1 MNAKEVAAG
10 GVPLRE
16 RQKANRRRR
25 IVEAARREFLARG
38 YNATT
43 IEQIAAVAE
52 VSPVTVY
59 NHYGTKGG
67 VLLAV
72 VADSDA
78 RLIAKLERLRSR
90 MPTTPVELAWA
101 FSRIINE
108 HAFSYLNRRLWRR
121 VLATAVLEA
130 ASEFGRGYVELDRRL
145 VALLATM
152 FEEQKRR
159 GRIAADRDCDTLAE
173 VVYHVHYARFIQFAC
188 DEGMSEETRDLLVR
202 RDLAMVTGAVGSRG
216 DDDVPR

>member
-1 MNAKEVAAG
+1 MDPGNAAASRE
-10 GVPLRE
+10 PLRE

-52 VSPVTVY
+52 VSPVTIY

-72 VADSDA
+72 VADSDL
-78 RLIAKLERLRSR
+78 RLIAKLERLQEA
-90 MPTTPVELAWA
+90 MPESPCELALA
-101 FSRIINE
+101 FSRTINE

-121 VLATAVLEA
+121 VLATAILEA
-130 ASEFGRGYVELDRRL
+130 DSEFGRGYAELDRRL
-145 VALLATM
+145 IGLLAAM
-152 FEEQKRR
+152 FAQQQAS
-159 GRIAADRDCDTLAE
+159 GRIAADCDCGALAE
-173 VVYHVHYARFIQFAC
+173 VVYNVHHARFIRFA
-188 DEGMSEETRDLLVR
+188 SEETMAEEVRDALVR
-202 RDLAMVTGAVGSRG
+202 RDLALVMRAVAS
-216 DDDVPR
+216 